1 MNIALRTGSQQIQI
15 HLFVAV
21 EALDVAPL
29 FFHTRTHEMLL
40 VIAAVSLFA

>member
-1 MNIALRTGSQQIQI
+1 MNIALLTGSQRIQI

-29 FFHTRTHEMLL
+29 SFHTRTHEMLL